1 MPGDSAA
8 SLTLRIGTEAG
19 PVLDTTL
26 VSGGTAG
33 VGRFEPGLYDYSVFD
48 ENGEVVA
55 SGRFDVAARTDEM
68 LPARFSSVDAEGAP
82 SVAVVSEPVGRPL
95 RTMFWPYLLVI
106 GLLCMEWVVRRRAG
120 LR

>member
-8 SLTLRIGTEAG
+8 SFVLRIETEAG

-33 VGRFEPGLYDYSVFD
+33 VGRLEPGLYDYSVFD
-48 ENGEVVA
+48 EDDAVVA
-55 SGRFDVAARTDEM
+55 SGRFDVEARTDEM
-68 LPARFSSVDAEGAP
+68 LPARFADLDPQSTANGGGVR
-82 SVAVVSEPVGRPL
+82 EPQGRPL
-95 RTMFWPYLLVI
+95 RTMFWPYLLII
-106 GLLCMEWVVRRRAG
+106 GLLCVEWVARRRAG